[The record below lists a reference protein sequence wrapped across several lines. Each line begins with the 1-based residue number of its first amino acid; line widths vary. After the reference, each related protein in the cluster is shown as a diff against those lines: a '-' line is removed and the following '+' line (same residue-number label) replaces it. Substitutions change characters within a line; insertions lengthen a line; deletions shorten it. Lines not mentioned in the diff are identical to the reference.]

1 MALDLSSMRTVSAS
15 SPQDTLQPDDHNL
28 VAGNIRTLGVNF
40 DDATEPTAAQVVA
53 GRTYSRS
60 LDTNGELRHGLKEKT
75 GSSSSETDWKKLA
88 ARVAHIHVV
97 TSITGLQATI
107 SGEAADAE
115 GRKLYRPGQ
124 LVVALSDGSFQYIYT
139 DGHLLPFS
147 AGYLVDEELS
157 ASRFIPTGSAALEE
171 HGGTNG
177 AWPRLVLP
185 DAVTSQAF
193 AMITLPN
200 STQNARLR
208 FRLYGSSPGTTGQV
222 AKLSVGFRDIRPG
235 DTVDSA
241 DDDSTAVDWTNP
253 GAGVL
258 GDVLTDLEA
267 PFRVDSGRRMLRV
280 TVTRTG
286 GDGGDTLAADF
297 HLYGLRVEQLNLAQQ
312 YTTP

>member
-1 MALDLSSMRTVSAS
+1 MADPDLTPAKTFPTKTVVPGSWFT
-15 SPQDTLQPDDHNL
+15 DLQED
-28 VAGNIRTLGVNF
+28 IRTAAAHF
-40 DDATEPTAAQVVA
+40 DGSTPPTAAQIDA
-53 GRTYSRS
+53 GRIYSQA
-60 LDTNGELRHGLKEKT
+60 LEANGGLYHALKEAT
-75 GSSSSETDWKKLA
+75 GASSGETDWKKLA